1 MPAPTALKKAESTP
15 LAADV
20 PSAAQGRF
28 LLPRFTLTGTIKANS
43 SIDNDQEFLL
53 DAADVASADAEVMV
67 PEAQDEG
74 DNMAIDEEGR
84 PRFAPSRD
92 IVR

>member
-1 MPAPTALKKAESTP
+1 M
-15 LAADV
+15 
-20 PSAAQGRF
+20 R
-28 LLPRFTLTGTIKANS
+28 
-43 SIDNDQEFLL
+43 IDNDQEFLL

-74 DNMAIDEEGR
+74 DSMAIDEEGR
-84 PRFAPSRD
+84 PRFAPSKD